1 MDILNARLPRPEH
14 HTPPEPG
21 AIRSILAPHMGV
33 CGTYR
38 DMLAAD
44 LGFATRQLREA
55 EADLSDALLTWQ
67 HASDPNRATWRR
79 VSRTCIA
86 RVRRWREDSHN
97 ALLRLAALGHRKEA
111 A

>member
-1 MDILNARLPRPEH
+1 MDILNARH

-21 AIRSILAPHMGV
+21 AIRSILAPHMAVSGS
-33 CGTYR
+33 YR

-55 EADLSDALLTWQ
+55 EADLSDSLLTWQ
-67 HASDPNRATWRR
+67 HARGPNRATWRR

-86 RVRRWREDSHN
+86 RVKRWREDSRA
-97 ALLRLAALGHRKEA
+97 ALRRLAALGHRKEA